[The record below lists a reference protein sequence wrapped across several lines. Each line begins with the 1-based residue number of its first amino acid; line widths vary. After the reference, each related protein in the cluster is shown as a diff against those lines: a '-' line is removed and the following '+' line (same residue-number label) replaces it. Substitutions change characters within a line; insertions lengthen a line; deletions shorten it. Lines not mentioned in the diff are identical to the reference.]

1 MKCNFIDLTGKRFG
15 RLTVVGIYDRTP
27 NGCIRWRCR
36 CDCGNEIPV
45 FKSVLMRNNGSI
57 KSCGCVYL
65 DELKKHIGEKKDY
78 LEIIGVE
85 QIGRKGRIIV
95 RCCCGKEKK
104 MKLSQFYNKNV
115 HSCGCIG
122 VKKGKDSPNYIHGMS
137 KTRIFNIYR
146 DMINRCYNKNDI
158 SYKNYGG
165 RGITVC
171 PEWLGEK
178 GVTNFTEWSYTNGY
192 DEKAPRGKCTIDRI
206 DVNGNYEPGN
216 CRWVSMYV
224 QSNNRRNNNFYT
236 IDGVTKTLSEWCRE
250 YGNLCVQ
257 SVYGRLKRG
266 MDIGQIAEKF
276 RAYKNGGSVPAL
288 QSIFSEEQLQWL
300 FSVLPE
306 DIQPE
311 ALEKPFS
318 LFRENALRLLEC
330 CQDEFE
336 KVFYRTLIDEQKR
349 RSIACFTE
357 SNDNSAMWGHY
368 ADSHRGFCIEYDF
381 QKILTACSE
390 KCADVQHCTS
400 LMMSPAI
407 APVIYADVRYD
418 ASQIILPLLLSRMA
432 DLAHT
437 AIKPFYEDLLVIV
450 KSLLTKS
457 SVWSYEN
464 EWRMISMLPDNTL
477 FCRIYSLKPTSV
489 YIGVRTDEEAANTL
503 YQICCEKDIPCYKM
517 VPAYLSGSFSIR
529 PVEYEMHVEVTDRL
543 KQKSML

>member
-1 MKCNFIDLTGKRFG
+1 MTNREEFCALLYGTFYESISDSAIIRQQHEKIRTWVQNNIPS
-15 RLTVVGIYDRTP
+15 RLYRYRAVNEHTFDALRKDEIWGSSIFSFNDPFECMPHYDPERA
-27 NGCIRWRCR
+27 
-36 CDCGNEIPV
+36 
-45 FKSVLMRNNGSI
+45 K
-57 KSCGCVYL
+57 
-65 DELKKHIGEKKDY
+65 EL
-78 LEIIGVE
+78 
-85 QIGRKGRIIV
+85 
-95 RCCCGKEKK
+95 
-104 MKLSQFYNKNV
+104 
-115 HSCGCIG
+115 
-122 VKKGKDSPNYIHGMS
+122 
-137 KTRIFNIYR
+137 
-146 DMINRCYNKNDI
+146 
-158 SYKNYGG
+158 
-165 RGITVC
+165 
-171 PEWLGEK
+171 
-178 GVTNFTEWSYTNGY
+178 
-192 DEKAPRGKCTIDRI
+192 
-206 DVNGNYEPGN
+206 
-216 CRWVSMYV
+216 
-224 QSNNRRNNNFYT
+224 
-236 IDGVTKTLSEWCRE
+236 
-250 YGNLCVQ
+250 
-257 SVYGRLKRG
+257 LKRE
-266 MDIGQIAEKF
+266 MDIGRIAEKY

-407 APVIYADVRYD
+407 APMIYTDVRYD

-477 FCRIYSLKPTSV
+477 FCRIYSLKPTAV

-503 YQICCEKDIPCYKM
+503 YQICCEKDIPCKGNQQTK
-517 VPAYLSGSFSIR
+517 AA
-529 PVEYEMHVEVTDRL
+529 YEMMENCHDFNFVGNIEAKHLFSGEVADVVVCDGFVGNTIIKQVEGVYSMALHDGL
-543 KQKSML
+543 KNSYFNKLNYETVGGTPVLGINAPVLIGHGCSSAEAIKNMVLQTEKTIKAQLDSKLRERFS

>member
-1 MKCNFIDLTGKRFG
+1 MTNREEFCALLYGTFYESISDSAIIRQQHEKI
-15 RLTVVGIYDRTP
+15 RT
-27 NGCIRWRCR
+27 W
-36 CDCGNEIPV
+36 
-45 FKSVLMRNNGSI
+45 
-57 KSCGCVYL
+57 
-65 DELKKHIGEKKDY
+65 
-78 LEIIGVE
+78 
-85 QIGRKGRIIV
+85 
-95 RCCCGKEKK
+95 
-104 MKLSQFYNKNV
+104 
-115 HSCGCIG
+115 
-122 VKKGKDSPNYIHGMS
+122 
-137 KTRIFNIYR
+137 
-146 DMINRCYNKNDI
+146 
-158 SYKNYGG
+158 
-165 RGITVC
+165 
-171 PEWLGEK
+171 
-178 GVTNFTEWSYTNGY
+178 
-192 DEKAPRGKCTIDRI
+192 
-206 DVNGNYEPGN
+206 
-216 CRWVSMYV
+216 V
-224 QSNNRRNNNFYT
+224 QSNIPSRLYRYRAVNDHTFDALRKDEIWGSSIFSFNDPFECMPHYDPERA
-236 IDGVTKTLSEWCRE
+236 KEL
-250 YGNLCVQ
+250 
-257 SVYGRLKRG
+257 LKRE
-266 MDIGQIAEKF
+266 MDIGQIAEKY
-276 RAYKNGGSVPAL
+276 RAYKNGSSVPAL

-311 ALEKPFS
+311 ALENPFS

-407 APVIYADVRYD
+407 APMIYTDVRYD

-477 FCRIYSLKPTSV
+477 FCRIYSLKPTAV

-529 PVEYEMHVEVTDRL
+529 PVEYEVHIEVTNRL
-543 KQKSML
+543 KQKNML

>member
-1 MKCNFIDLTGKRFG
+1 MTNREEFCALLYGTFYESISDSAIIRQQHEKI
-15 RLTVVGIYDRTP
+15 RT
-27 NGCIRWRCR
+27 W
-36 CDCGNEIPV
+36 
-45 FKSVLMRNNGSI
+45 
-57 KSCGCVYL
+57 
-65 DELKKHIGEKKDY
+65 
-78 LEIIGVE
+78 
-85 QIGRKGRIIV
+85 
-95 RCCCGKEKK
+95 
-104 MKLSQFYNKNV
+104 
-115 HSCGCIG
+115 
-122 VKKGKDSPNYIHGMS
+122 
-137 KTRIFNIYR
+137 
-146 DMINRCYNKNDI
+146 
-158 SYKNYGG
+158 
-165 RGITVC
+165 
-171 PEWLGEK
+171 
-178 GVTNFTEWSYTNGY
+178 
-192 DEKAPRGKCTIDRI
+192 
-206 DVNGNYEPGN
+206 
-216 CRWVSMYV
+216 V
-224 QSNNRRNNNFYT
+224 QSNIPSRLYRYRAVNDHTFDALRKDEIWGSSIFSFNDPFECMPHYDPERA
-236 IDGVTKTLSEWCRE
+236 KEL
-250 YGNLCVQ
+250 
-257 SVYGRLKRG
+257 LKRE
-266 MDIGQIAEKF
+266 MDIGQIAEKY
-276 RAYKNGGSVPAL
+276 RAYKNGSSVPAL

-390 KCADVQHCTS
+390 KCADVQRCTS
-400 LMMSPAI
+400 LMMSPVI
-407 APVIYADVRYD
+407 APMIYTDVRYD

-477 FCRIYSLKPTSV
+477 FCRIYSLKPTAV

-517 VPAYLSGSFSIR
+517 VPTYLSGSFSIR
-529 PVEYEMHVEVTDRL
+529 PVEYEMHIEVTDRL
-543 KQKSML
+543 KQKNML

>member
-1 MKCNFIDLTGKRFG
+1 MTNREEFCALLYGTFYESTSDPARIRQQHEKIRTWVQNNIPTKLYRY
-15 RLTVVGIYDRTP
+15 RTVNDHTLDALRKDEIWGSSVCTFNDPFECMPHYDPERA
-27 NGCIRWRCR
+27 
-36 CDCGNEIPV
+36 
-45 FKSVLMRNNGSI
+45 K
-57 KSCGCVYL
+57 
-65 DELKKHIGEKKDY
+65 EL
-78 LEIIGVE
+78 
-85 QIGRKGRIIV
+85 
-95 RCCCGKEKK
+95 
-104 MKLSQFYNKNV
+104 
-115 HSCGCIG
+115 
-122 VKKGKDSPNYIHGMS
+122 
-137 KTRIFNIYR
+137 
-146 DMINRCYNKNDI
+146 
-158 SYKNYGG
+158 
-165 RGITVC
+165 
-171 PEWLGEK
+171 
-178 GVTNFTEWSYTNGY
+178 
-192 DEKAPRGKCTIDRI
+192 
-206 DVNGNYEPGN
+206 
-216 CRWVSMYV
+216 
-224 QSNNRRNNNFYT
+224 
-236 IDGVTKTLSEWCRE
+236 
-250 YGNLCVQ
+250 
-257 SVYGRLKRG
+257 LKRE
-266 MDIGQIAEKF
+266 MDIGQIAEKY
-276 RAYKNGGSVPAL
+276 RAYKNGDSVPAL

-407 APVIYADVRYD
+407 APMIYTDVRYD

-477 FCRIYSLKPTSV
+477 FCRIYSLKPTAV

-517 VPAYLSGSFSIR
+517 VPTYLSGSFSIR
-529 PVEYEMHVEVTDRL
+529 PFEYETHIEVANRL

>member
-1 MKCNFIDLTGKRFG
+1 
-15 RLTVVGIYDRTP
+15 
-27 NGCIRWRCR
+27 
-36 CDCGNEIPV
+36 
-45 FKSVLMRNNGSI
+45 
-57 KSCGCVYL
+57 
-65 DELKKHIGEKKDY
+65 
-78 LEIIGVE
+78 
-85 QIGRKGRIIV
+85 
-95 RCCCGKEKK
+95 
-104 MKLSQFYNKNV
+104 
-115 HSCGCIG
+115 
-122 VKKGKDSPNYIHGMS
+122 
-137 KTRIFNIYR
+137 
-146 DMINRCYNKNDI
+146 
-158 SYKNYGG
+158 
-165 RGITVC
+165 
-171 PEWLGEK
+171 
-178 GVTNFTEWSYTNGY
+178 
-192 DEKAPRGKCTIDRI
+192 
-206 DVNGNYEPGN
+206 
-216 CRWVSMYV
+216 
-224 QSNNRRNNNFYT
+224 
-236 IDGVTKTLSEWCRE
+236 
-250 YGNLCVQ
+250 
-257 SVYGRLKRG
+257 
-266 MDIGQIAEKF
+266 MDIGQIAEKY

-349 RSIACFTE
+349 RSIACLTE

-407 APVIYADVRYD
+407 APMIYTDVRYD

-477 FCRIYSLKPTSV
+477 FCRIYSLKPTAV
-489 YIGVRTDEEAANTL
+489 YIGVRTDEDAANTL

-517 VPAYLSGSFSIR
+517 VPTYLSGSFSIR
-529 PVEYEMHVEVTDRL
+529 PFEYETHIEVANRL

>member
-1 MKCNFIDLTGKRFG
+1 MTNREEFCALRYGTF
-15 RLTVVGIYDRTP
+15 YDSISDSAIIRQQHEKIRT
-27 NGCIRWRCR
+27 W
-36 CDCGNEIPV
+36 
-45 FKSVLMRNNGSI
+45 
-57 KSCGCVYL
+57 
-65 DELKKHIGEKKDY
+65 
-78 LEIIGVE
+78 
-85 QIGRKGRIIV
+85 
-95 RCCCGKEKK
+95 
-104 MKLSQFYNKNV
+104 
-115 HSCGCIG
+115 
-122 VKKGKDSPNYIHGMS
+122 
-137 KTRIFNIYR
+137 
-146 DMINRCYNKNDI
+146 
-158 SYKNYGG
+158 
-165 RGITVC
+165 
-171 PEWLGEK
+171 
-178 GVTNFTEWSYTNGY
+178 
-192 DEKAPRGKCTIDRI
+192 
-206 DVNGNYEPGN
+206 
-216 CRWVSMYV
+216 V
-224 QSNNRRNNNFYT
+224 QSNIPSRLYRYRAVNEHTFDALRKDEIWGSSIFSFNDPFECMPHYDPERA
-236 IDGVTKTLSEWCRE
+236 KEL
-250 YGNLCVQ
+250 
-257 SVYGRLKRG
+257 LKRE
-266 MDIGQIAEKF
+266 MDIGRIAEKY
-276 RAYKNGGSVPAL
+276 RAYKNGDSVPAL

-311 ALEKPFS
+311 ALENPFS

-336 KVFYRTLIDEQKR
+336 KVFYRTLIDEQKQ

-390 KCADVQHCTS
+390 KCADIQHCTS

-477 FCRIYSLKPTSV
+477 FCRIYSLKPTAV
-489 YIGVRTDEEAANTL
+489 YIGARTDLCLLAQGAQSVKSLAEFRRARLCDPHGSPLRHSRCGRRLKRRHRRLFLTL
-503 YQICCEKDIPCYKM
+503 RHRAKHFTSCKCGIC
-517 VPAYLSGSFSIR
+517 VPAAHKLCAQQDANLFKRKTSEAFS
-529 PVEYEMHVEVTDRL
+529 V
-543 KQKSML
+543 